1 MFVCL
6 IYVSNFFRLCKQC
19 YAFAL
24 VVISLFIV
32 FQSYVGLFLVSR
44 KLDLSTITV
53 PETTP
58 RSSVSMVYEHRLR
71 ELKESC
77 DCSNSTCDIHNDNG
91 ESLLRLHSALRSMI
105 LLLPSHS
112 LMYCAVPKI
121 ATKALLTVM
130 LYVHLR
136 DISEH
141 LNNNWTNID
150 AATAGMEQHINISAF
165 VQELRKVR

>member
-1 MFVCL
+1 MFVYL
-6 IYVSNFFRLCKQC
+6 TYVSNFLRLCKQY

-24 VVISLFIV
+24 VLISLFII
-32 FQSYVGLFLVSR
+32 FESYTGLSVVSR
-44 KLDLSTITV
+44 KLDLPPITL

-58 RSSVSMVYEHRLR
+58 RSSVSNVYEHRLR
-71 ELKESC
+71 ELNENC
-77 DCSNSTCDIHNDNG
+77 DCSNSTCDIHNDKS
-91 ESLLRLHSALRSMI
+91 ESVLRQHHALTWVT

-141 LNNNWTNID
+141 LNNNWTNVDVGI
-150 AATAGMEQHINISAF
+150 AQTEQHLNISPF
-165 VQELRKVR
+165 IDELRKV

>member
-1 MFVCL
+1 M
-6 IYVSNFFRLCKQC
+6 
-19 YAFAL
+19 
-24 VVISLFIV
+24 SLFII
-32 FQSYVGLFLVSR
+32 FQYYAGLFLVSR
-44 KLDLSTITV
+44 KLDLPPIAVS
-53 PETTP
+53 ETTP

-71 ELKESC
+71 ELNESC
-77 DCSNSTCDIHNDNG
+77 DCSNSTCDIHNYKV
-91 ESLLRLHSALRSMI
+91 ESLLRQHHWLTWVT

-141 LNNNWTNID
+141 LNNNWTNVDVAI
-150 AATAGMEQHINISAF
+150 AQTEQRLNISPF
-165 VQELRKVR
+165 INELRKVL

>member
-6 IYVSNFFRLCKQC
+6 IYVSNFVRLCKQC

-24 VVISLFIV
+24 VVIGLFII

-44 KLDLSTITV
+44 KVELSPITL

-58 RSSVSMVYEHRLR
+58 RSSVSNVYEHRRR
-71 ELKESC
+71 ELNESC
-77 DCSNSTCDIHNDNG
+77 DCPHSTCHIHIYRG
-91 ESLLRLHSALRSMI
+91 ESLLRLHPVLRSVT

-121 ATKALLTVM
+121 ATKAILTAM
-130 LYVHLR
+130 IYVHLR

-141 LNNNWTNID
+141 LNNNWTNVH
-150 AATAGMEQHINISAF
+150 AGIAQTEKRLNISPLIN
-165 VQELRKVR
+165 ELRKVL

>member
-1 MFVCL
+1 
-6 IYVSNFFRLCKQC
+6 
-19 YAFAL
+19 
-24 VVISLFIV
+24 
-32 FQSYVGLFLVSR
+32 
-44 KLDLSTITV
+44 
-53 PETTP
+53 
-58 RSSVSMVYEHRLR
+58 MVYEHRLR
-71 ELKESC
+71 ELKENC

-91 ESLLRLHSALRSMI
+91 ESLLRLQPALRSMI

-141 LNNNWTNID
+141 LNNNWTNI
-150 AATAGMEQHINISAF
+150 ARGIAQTEKRLNISPLIN
-165 VQELRKVR
+165 ELRKVL